1 MTPEDVKTVAPAAL
15 AHRITLRPEL
25 WLRQVDP
32 ADVVAEICADTP
44 APPSEALPSY
54 RGLRPDAAPAAGGAA
69 VPRPATPEDGS
80 SGRDE
85 PDDPVYRYTQGV
97 QQ

>member
-1 MTPEDVKTVAPAAL
+1 ML
-15 AHRITLRPEL
+15 FRS
-25 WLRQVDP
+25 RQVDP